1 MYCSHPRKATSFHRQ
16 AKLLSRT
23 ELLIYTI
30 IYTVIY
36 TVVYI
41 KKNVT
46 LYGQMGLAKSPSQSV
61 NKGVI

>member
-1 MYCSHPRKATSFHRQ
+1 MYCCHPRKVTSFHRQ

-23 ELLIYTI
+23 ELLIYT
-30 IYTVIY
+30 
-36 TVVYI
+36 VVYI

-46 LYGQMGLAKSPSQSV
+46 LDDQMGQAKSPSQPV